1 MDFCSQT
8 LISKWPRADETV
20 FYEKLYALKAW
31 SKGKE
36 SQTTLFISN
45 NFYDNAKIWLRQ
57 DEGSF
62 ESMSKKDIATV
73 KRKQWTLY
81 QGKIQDKNGRTVI
94 PKRELFKI
102 LNYAHSAI
110 AHRGRDKTDHY
121 VRERYAGI
129 NQEVT
134 ELFVRVALHSTSI
147 STQCDKL
154 YEETCY

>member
-1 MDFCSQT
+1 MATCT
-8 LISKWPRADETV
+8 DETV
-20 FYEKLYALKAW
+20 FYEKLEALKA
-31 SKGKE
+31 SRKGKE
-36 SQTTLFISN
+36 SKTTLFISDD
-45 NFYDNAKIWLRQ
+45 FYDNAKIWLGQ

-81 QGKIQDKNGRTVI
+81 QGKIQDKNGRNVI

-102 LNYAHSAI
+102 LTDVHSAI

-121 VRERYAGI
+121 VREHYSGI

-134 ELFVRVALHSTSI
+134 ELFVSLCTLHQSQRSVTSYMKK
-147 STQCDKL
+147 QV
-154 YEETCY
+154 CY